1 MELGIELGIIFE
13 MEITMVVIDYLD
25 YWEKDQVIF

>member
-13 MEITMVVIDYLD
+13 MEIIALLHLFFDRLQTLNP
-25 YWEKDQVIF
+25 